1 MVKKLRNLTLGRDIN
16 MSQEELI
23 KFIKK
28 FVSAVKKRFFPDIDD
43 ETKDTIQNLELKED
57 GYLYL
62 GIY

>member
-1 MVKKLRNLTLGRDIN
+1 M
-16 MSQEELI
+16 I

-28 FVSAVKKRFFPDIDD
+28 IISAVKERFFHDIDD
-43 ETKDTIQNLELKED
+43 ETKDAIQNLECKED

>member
-1 MVKKLRNLTLGRDIN
+1 M
-16 MSQEELI
+16 I

-28 FVSAVKKRFFPDIDD
+28 VISDIKERFFPDIDD
-43 ETKDTIQNLELKED
+43 ETKDAIQNIELKED